1 MDEENRSQP
10 VLAMVVPCY
19 NEEEVLE
26 DTTDQLV
33 TLLKDLIREGLVSN
47 RSFIVFVDDGSKD
60 STWKIIEE
68 QSLKIPYITGV
79 KLAANAGHQNALL
92 AGLNSVI
99 DRCDCSVSLDA
110 DLQDDP
116 AVIRDFVLNYREGYD
131 VVYGVRNSRE
141 TDTIFKRST
150 AKAFYKLMI
159 KMGVNIVN
167 DHADFRLMSNTA
179 LKNLSEFKEVNLFLR
194 GLVPLVGLKST
205 KVYYKRQERMAGES
219 KYPLKKMLAFSLDG
233 ITSFSI
239 TPIRLVTLMGIII
252 SLLSI
257 LAGVYALFSK
267 LFGVTVSGWTSI
279 ILSIWFLGG
288 IQLIS
293 LGLIGEYI
301 GKIYKETK
309 HRPKYF
315 IEQKIGLEQEEKI
328 TL

>member
-33 TLLKDLIREGLVSN
+33 ALLKDLIREGLVSN
-47 RSFIVFVDDGSKD
+47 RSFIVFVDDGSRD
-60 STWKIIEE
+60 STWKMIEE
-68 QSLKIPYITGV
+68 QSRKIPYITGV

-116 AVIRDFVLNYREGYD
+116 AVIRDFVLQYQDGHD

-141 TDTIFKRST
+141 TDTFFKRST

-167 DHADFRLMSNTA
+167 DHADFRLMSNRA

-239 TPIRLVTLMGIII
+239 TPIRLVTLMGITI

-301 GKIYKETK
+301 GKIYKEAK

>member
-1 MDEENRSQP
+1 MDEGNRSQP
-10 VLAMVVPCY
+10 VLSMVVPCY

-33 TLLKDLIREGLVSN
+33 ALLKDLIREGLVSN

-60 STWKIIEE
+60 STWKMIEE

-116 AVIRDFVLNYREGYD
+116 AVIRDFVLHYQDGYE

-141 TDTIFKRST
+141 TDTIFKRTT

-167 DHADFRLMSNTA
+167 DHADFRLMSNRA
-179 LKNLSEFKEVNLFLR
+179 LKNLTQFKEVNLFLR

-252 SLLSI
+252 SLLSV
-257 LAGVYALFSK
+257 LAGIYALLSK
-267 LFGVTVSGWTSI
+267 SCICSF
-279 ILSIWFLGG
+279 
-288 IQLIS
+288 
-293 LGLIGEYI
+293 
-301 GKIYKETK
+301 
-309 HRPKYF
+309 
-315 IEQKIGLEQEEKI
+315 
-328 TL
+328 

>member
-1 MDEENRSQP
+1 MDEGNKAQP
-10 VLAMVVPCY
+10 VLSLVVPCY

-26 DTTDQLV
+26 DTTDALV
-33 TLLKDLIREGLVSN
+33 TLLKNLIGEGLVSN
-47 RSFIVFVDDGSKD
+47 RSYILFVDDGSKD

-68 QSLKIPYITGV
+68 QSSRIPYISGL

-92 AGLNSVI
+92 AGLHSVI
-99 DRCDCSVSLDA
+99 DLCDCSVSLDA

-116 AVIRDFVLNYREGYD
+116 AVIRDFVLNYQEGYD

-141 TDTIFKRST
+141 TDTFFKRST

-167 DHADFRLMSNTA
+167 DHADFRLMSNRA
-179 LKNLSEFKEVNLFLR
+179 LKSLKQFKEVNLFLR

-252 SLLSI
+252 SLLSV
-257 LAGVYALFSK
+257 LAGIYALFSK
-267 LFGVTVSGWTSI
+267 LFGITVSGWTSI

-315 IEQKIGLEQEEKI
+315 IEQKIGLEQEEKLTI
-328 TL
+328 

>member
-1 MDEENRSQP
+1 
-10 VLAMVVPCY
+10 
-19 NEEEVLE
+19 
-26 DTTDQLV
+26 
-33 TLLKDLIREGLVSN
+33 
-47 RSFIVFVDDGSKD
+47 
-60 STWKIIEE
+60 
-68 QSLKIPYITGV
+68 
-79 KLAANAGHQNALL
+79 
-92 AGLNSVI
+92 
-99 DRCDCSVSLDA
+99 
-110 DLQDDP
+110 
-116 AVIRDFVLNYREGYD
+116 
-131 VVYGVRNSRE
+131 
-141 TDTIFKRST
+141 
-150 AKAFYKLMI
+150 
-159 KMGVNIVN
+159 
-167 DHADFRLMSNTA
+167 MSNTA

-239 TPIRLVTLMGIII
+239 TPIRLVTLMGITI

-301 GKIYKETK
+301 GKSTK
-309 HRPKYF
+309 KRNIVPNILLNKR
-315 IEQKIGLEQEEKI
+315 LV
-328 TL
+328 

>member
-1 MDEENRSQP
+1 MDEENRYQP
-10 VLAMVVPCY
+10 VLSMVIPCY
-19 NEEEVLE
+19 NEEEVLQ
-26 DTTDQLV
+26 DTTYQLV
-33 TLLKDLIREGLVSN
+33 TLLKALISEGLVSN
-47 RSFIVFVDDGSKD
+47 RSFILFVDDGSKD

-68 QSLKIPYITGV
+68 QSFRIPYISGL

-92 AGLNSVI
+92 AGLHSVI

-116 AVIRDFVLNYREGYD
+116 MVIRDFVLHYQEGYD

-159 KMGVNIVN
+159 KMGVNIVD
-167 DHADFRLMSNTA
+167 DHADFRLMSNRA

-205 KVYYKRQERMAGES
+205 KVYYHRQERMAGES

-252 SLLSI
+252 SLLSV

>member
-1 MDEENRSQP
+1 MDEENRYQP
-10 VLAMVVPCY
+10 ILSMVVPCY
-19 NEEEVLE
+19 NEEEVLH
-26 DTTDQLV
+26 DTTEQLV
-33 TLLKDLIREGLVSN
+33 SLLRDLKDEGLVSN
-47 RSFIVFVDDGSKD
+47 RSFILFVDDGSKD

-68 QSLKIPYITGV
+68 QSLRIPYISGL

-92 AGLNSVI
+92 AGLNNVI

-116 AVIRDFVLNYREGYD
+116 AVIRDFVLHYQEGYD

-141 TDTIFKRST
+141 TDTVFKRST

-159 KMGVNIVN
+159 KMGVNIVD

-205 KVYYKRQERMAGES
+205 KVYYDRQERMAGES

-239 TPIRLVTLMGIII
+239 TPIRLVTLMGITI
-252 SLLSI
+252 SLLSV

-279 ILSIWFLGG
+279 ILSIWILGG

-309 HRPKYF
+309 QRPKYF

>member
-1 MDEENRSQP
+1 MFQI
-10 VLAMVVPCY
+10 
-19 NEEEVLE
+19 EVL
-26 DTTDQLV
+26 
-33 TLLKDLIREGLVSN
+33 
-47 RSFIVFVDDGSKD
+47 FVFVDDGSKD

-68 QSLKIPYITGV
+68 QSLRIPYITGV

-116 AVIRDFVLNYREGYD
+116 AVIRDFVLNYQEGYD

-167 DHADFRLMSNTA
+167 DHADFRLMSNRA

>member
-1 MDEENRSQP
+1 M
-10 VLAMVVPCY
+10 
-19 NEEEVLE
+19 
-26 DTTDQLV
+26 
-33 TLLKDLIREGLVSN
+33 
-47 RSFIVFVDDGSKD
+47 
-60 STWKIIEE
+60 
-68 QSLKIPYITGV
+68 

-92 AGLNSVI
+92 AGLHSVI

-116 AVIRDFVLNYREGYD
+116 KVIRDFVLHYQDGYD

-141 TDTIFKRST
+141 TDTIFKRTT
-150 AKAFYKLMI
+150 AKVFYKLMI
-159 KMGVNIVN
+159 KMGVNIVD
-167 DHADFRLMSNTA
+167 DHADFRLMSNRA

-194 GLVPLVGLKST
+194 GLVPLVGMKST
-205 KVYYKRQERMAGES
+205 KVYYHRQERMAGES

-239 TPIRLVTLMGIII
+239 TPIRLVTLTGFII
-252 SLLSI
+252 SLLGV

-279 ILSIWFLGG
+279 ILSIWILGG

-328 TL
+328 RS

>member
-1 MDEENRSQP
+1 MDGENRYQP
-10 VLAMVVPCY
+10 VLSMVVPCY

-33 TLLKDLIREGLVSN
+33 SLLKDLIGEGLVSN
-47 RSFIVFVDDGSKD
+47 KSFILFVDDGSKD
-60 STWKIIEE
+60 STWEIIED
-68 QSLKIPYITGV
+68 QSFRIPYITGL

-92 AGLNSVI
+92 AGLHSVI

-116 AVIRDFVLNYREGYD
+116 KVIRDFVLHYQDGYD

-141 TDTIFKRST
+141 TDTIFKRTT
-150 AKAFYKLMI
+150 AKVFYKLMI
-159 KMGVNIVN
+159 KMGVNIVD
-167 DHADFRLMSNTA
+167 DHADFRLMSNRA

-194 GLVPLVGLKST
+194 GLVPLVGMKST
-205 KVYYKRQERMAGES
+205 KVYYHRQERMAGES

-239 TPIRLVTLMGIII
+239 TPIRLVTLTGFII
-252 SLLSI
+252 SLLGV

-279 ILSIWFLGG
+279 ILSIWILGG

-328 TL
+328 KL

>member
-1 MDEENRSQP
+1 MDEENRLQP
-10 VLAMVVPCY
+10 VLSMVVPCY

-116 AVIRDFVLNYREGYD
+116 AVIRDFVLNYRKGYD

-239 TPIRLVTLMGIII
+239 TPIRLVTLMGITI

>member
-1 MDEENRSQP
+1 MDGENRYQP
-10 VLAMVVPCY
+10 VLSMVVPCY

-33 TLLKDLIREGLVSN
+33 SLLKDLIGEGLVSN
-47 RSFIVFVDDGSKD
+47 RSFILFVDDGSKD
-60 STWKIIEE
+60 STWEIIED
-68 QSLKIPYITGV
+68 QSFRIPYITGL

-92 AGLNSVI
+92 AGLHSVI

-116 AVIRDFVLNYREGYD
+116 KVIRDFVLHYQDGYD

-141 TDTIFKRST
+141 TDTVFKRTT
-150 AKAFYKLMI
+150 AKVFYKLMI
-159 KMGVNIVN
+159 KMGVNIVD
-167 DHADFRLMSNTA
+167 DHADFRLMSNRA

-194 GLVPLVGLKST
+194 GLVPLVGMKST
-205 KVYYKRQERMAGES
+205 KVYYHRQERMAGES

-239 TPIRLVTLMGIII
+239 TPIRLVTLMGFII
-252 SLLSI
+252 SLLGV

-279 ILSIWFLGG
+279 ILSIWILGG

-328 TL
+328 RL

>member
-1 MDEENRSQP
+1 MLQ
-10 VLAMVVPCY
+10 
-19 NEEEVLE
+19 VLE

-33 TLLKDLIREGLVSN
+33 ALLKGLIREGLVSN

-60 STWKIIEE
+60 STWKMIEE

-79 KLAANAGHQNALL
+79 KLAANAGHQNAFL

-116 AVIRDFVLNYREGYD
+116 AVIRDFVLNYREGSD
-131 VVYGVRNSRE
+131 VVYRVRNSRE

-159 KMGVNIVN
+159 KMGINIVN
-167 DHADFRLMSNTA
+167 DHADFRLMSNTT
-179 LKNLSEFKEVNLFLR
+179 LKNLSEFKEVNLFLS

-205 KVYYKRQERMAGES
+205 KVYYKRQERMVGES
-219 KYPLKKMLAFSLDG
+219 KYPLKKMLAFSLDE

-239 TPIRLVTLMGIII
+239 TPIRLVTLMGITI

-309 HRPKYF
+309 HSPKYF

-328 TL
+328 IL

>member
-1 MDEENRSQP
+1 MDEENRAQP
-10 VLAMVVPCY
+10 VLSMVVPCY

-116 AVIRDFVLNYREGYD
+116 TVIRDFVLHYQEGYD

-167 DHADFRLMSNTA
+167 DHADFRLMSNRA

-239 TPIRLVTLMGIII
+239 TPIRLVTLMGITI